1 MLLSA
6 RRDGIAVSSGEMRDF
21 FMEQESK
28 LKLAYICPSCHQSVI
43 VERSVFQLAA
53 SANELPCPCGKS
65 ALRVEMMG
73 DRVKLT
79 VPCLFCQTEHTVTCS
94 AKAFLHEKAL
104 AFSCGAS
111 GLDCCYVG
119 EEGPVFAAVRRLEEA
134 VDKLEQDAGEKGAF
148 LDELVMHEVLSELKD
163 IAARGGISCACGS
176 KRWKMQVNYSS
187 IDLFCADCGAAM
199 RIPAAT
205 ASDIDDICC
214 KNTIVI
220 HGAHSGS

>member
-21 FMEQESK
+21 FMEQEIK
-28 LKLAYICPSCHQSVI
+28 RTLAYICPSCHQSVI

-119 EEGPVFAAVRRLEEA
+119 EEGPVFAAVRRMEEA

>member
-21 FMEQESK
+21 FMKQEIK
-28 LKLAYICPSCHQSVI
+28 RTLAYICPSCHQSVI